1 MCCNSIEH
9 IVRRRSHWIHCLYQQ
24 NMKKKKGD
32 IVSKQTNAFQRMRSK
47 HSGTNIVLTFQSV
60 RWYPQ
65 VMVQHNGNRYN
76 VCVVP
81 FVDLIGPTWP
91 PLPFLACRSMYES
104 VIRHQ
109 SLYTFQLL
117 PAHVVAQSMDLIYF
131 ICIYNNDIIKLIY
144 MYNRNYYYNKMI

>member
-1 MCCNSIEH
+1 
-9 IVRRRSHWIHCLYQQ
+9 
-24 NMKKKKGD
+24 
-32 IVSKQTNAFQRMRSK
+32 MRSK

-65 VMVQHNGNRYN
+65 VMAQHNGNRYN
-76 VCVVP
+76 VCAVP

-144 MYNRNYYYNKMI
+144 MYNRNYYYNKMIWQLTHTNIKLLLNRQIDYVTVQKESPKKRFHFEQWFRSAHV